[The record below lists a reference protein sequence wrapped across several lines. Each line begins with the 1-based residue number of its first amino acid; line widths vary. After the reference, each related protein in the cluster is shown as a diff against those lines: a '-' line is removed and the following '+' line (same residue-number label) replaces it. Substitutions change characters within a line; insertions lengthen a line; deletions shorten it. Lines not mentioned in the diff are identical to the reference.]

1 MHKPNKKYFAK
12 TVAVGLALTMGASC
26 ARQTP
31 IEARGDPQQTATV
44 AVARV
49 ALADLSHDL
58 VLTAEFR
65 PFQEIDVH
73 AKVAGYVKTM
83 YVDVGDRVKEGQLLA
98 VLEIP
103 EMVDDL
109 ARASAGKRRSD
120 ADVLR
125 ARDELRRAE
134 SAHTVAHL
142 SYERLAAVSK
152 ARPNLVA
159 QQEIDDAQGRDLVSE
174 AQIAA
179 AKSALAAAEQGVQ
192 VANAD
197 ENKVKTLNAY
207 ARITAPFAG
216 VITKRYADTGAMVQ
230 QGTASQTQAMPVVRL
245 SENSLLRLVL
255 PVPETVVPSIHLG
268 EPVEVRVPSLN
279 RSFQGKVA
287 RFSDRVQFSTRTM
300 ETEVDVQNPS
310 LVLIPGMYAEAHL
323 TLEKK
328 TQVLAV
334 PVQALGGHESNP
346 SVLVVNT
353 DKRLEERPVK
363 RGLETSNRVE
373 ILSGL
378 HENEMVVVGSRSQLK
393 AGQQVESKVIDAG
406 ELKEQP

>member
-1 MHKPNKKYFAK
+1 MPNKNCIAMMATLGFS
-12 TVAVGLALTMGASC
+12 LALIVSC
-26 ARQTP
+26 SRQIH
-31 IEARGDPQQTATV
+31 IEARGDPAQTTTV
-44 AVARV
+44 AVAKAV
-49 ALADLSHDL
+49 LSDLSHDL
-58 VLTAEFR
+58 ILTAEFR

-73 AKVAGYVKTM
+73 AKVAGYVKKM

-98 VLEIP
+98 ILEIP

-109 ARASAGKRRSD
+109 ARASAGRRRSD
-120 ADVLR
+120 ADVLH
-125 ARDELRRAE
+125 ARDELRRAQ
-134 SAHTVAHL
+134 SAHEASHL
-142 SYERLAAVSK
+142 SYTRLAAVSK

-159 QQEIDDAQGRDLVSE
+159 QQELDDSQARDLVSE
-174 AQIAA
+174 AQVAA
-179 AKSALAAAEQGVQ
+179 AKSALASAEQQVQ
-192 VANAD
+192 VASAD
-197 ENKVKTLNAY
+197 EDKVKTLNAY
-207 ARITAPFAG
+207 ARITAPFTG

-255 PVPETVVPSIHLG
+255 PVPETVVPTIHLG
-268 EPVEVRVPSLN
+268 EAVEVRVPSLN

-300 ETEVDVQNPS
+300 ETEVDVSNPS

-334 PVQALGGHESNP
+334 PVQAMGGHENNP
-346 SVLVVNT
+346 SVMVVNA

-393 AGQQVESKVIDAG
+393 AGQQVEPKIIDPV

>member
-1 MHKPNKKYFAK
+1 MKIPKQSCAAQAAA
-12 TVAVGLALTMGASC
+12 VALTLALIVSC
-26 ARQTP
+26 SRQTP
-31 IEARGDPQQTATV
+31 VEARGEPVQTPTV

-49 ALADLSHDL
+49 TLADLSHDL

-174 AQIAA
+174 AQVAA
-179 AKSALAAAEQGVQ
+179 AKSGLAAAEQGVQ

-197 ENKVKTLNAY
+197 ESKVKTLNAY

-245 SENSLLRLVL
+245 SQNSLLRLVL

>member
-1 MHKPNKKYFAK
+1 MHKPNKRYFGKSA
-12 TVAVGLALTMGASC
+12 VVGLALTLAASC

-31 IEARGDPQQTATV
+31 IEARGDPQQTTTV

-197 ENKVKTLNAY
+197 ENKVRTLNAY

-255 PVPETVVPSIHLG
+255 PVPETVVPSIHIG

-310 LVLIPGMYAEAHL
+310 LVLVPGMYAEAHL

-328 TQVLAV
+328 NQVLAV
-334 PVQALGGHESNP
+334 PVQALGGHESKP
-346 SVLVVNT
+346 SVLVVNA

-393 AGQQVESKVIDAG
+393 VGQQVEPKIIDPG

>member
-1 MHKPNKKYFAK
+1 MNISNKRCFAE
-12 TVAVGLALTMGASC
+12 TAAAAIALALIISC
-26 ARQTP
+26 SRQ
-31 IEARGDPQQTATV
+31 IQVEARGDPAQIITV
-44 AVARV
+44 AVAR
-49 ALADLSHDL
+49 ATLADLSHDL

-73 AKVAGYVKTM
+73 AKVAGYVKKM

-103 EMVDDL
+103 EMANDL
-109 ARASAGKRRSD
+109 ARASAGTRRSD

-125 ARDELRRAE
+125 ARDELRRTE
-134 SAHTVAHL
+134 SAHDAAHL
-142 SYERLAAVSK
+142 SYTRLAAVSK

-159 QQEIDDAQGRDLVSE
+159 QQELDDSQARDLVSE
-174 AQIAA
+174 AQVAA
-179 AKSALAAAEQGVQ
+179 AKSALASSEQQVQ
-192 VANAD
+192 VSSAD
-197 ENKVKTLNAY
+197 EDKVKTLNAY

-255 PVPETVVPSIHLG
+255 PVPETVVPSIHIG

-300 ETEVDVQNPS
+300 ETEVDVANPS

-334 PVQALGGHESNP
+334 PVQAIAGHESNP
-346 SVLVVNT
+346 AVLVVNA
-353 DKRLEERPVK
+353 DKRLEERAVK
-363 RGLETSNRVE
+363 RGLETAGRVE
-373 ILSGL
+373 ILAGL
-378 HENEMVVVGSRSQLK
+378 HESEMVVVGSRSQLK
-393 AGQQVESKVIDAG
+393 AGQQVEPKVVDPG

>member
-1 MHKPNKKYFAK
+1 
-12 TVAVGLALTMGASC
+12 VGITLTLIVSC
-26 ARQTP
+26 SRQP
-31 IEARGDPQQTATV
+31 PLEARGDPPQTTTV
-44 AVARV
+44 AVAR
-49 ALADLSHDL
+49 ATLTDLSHDL

-159 QQEIDDAQGRDLVSE
+159 QQEIDDAQGRDLVAE
-174 AQIAA
+174 AQVAA
-179 AKSALAAAEQGVQ
+179 AKSALAAAEQQVQ
-192 VANAD
+192 VSSAD

-207 ARITAPFAG
+207 ARITAPFTG

-287 RFSDRVQFSTRTM
+287 RFSARVQFSTRTM

-310 LVLIPGMYAEAHL
+310 LVLVPGMYAEAHL

-334 PVQALGGHESNP
+334 PVQAMGGHEGNP
-346 SVLVVNT
+346 SVLVVNA

-393 AGQQVESKVIDAG
+393 AGQQVEPKVIEPG